1 MNSKIFL
8 ATVAAATLTPAI
20 VSEAAQGPFDDVPA
34 NHPYAT
40 EIGAMKEA
48 GIITG
53 NANQF
58 KPSQAVS
65 REHAVLMLSR
75 ALPLAPIRDGKTFL
89 DVPATATYAD
99 VIAKAYRAGIIDG
112 AGDNFKPKQVVTRAQ
127 MAKMLVQAFHL
138 QPRTNKGDFT
148 DVAKDHWAKDYI
160 NILASHGITTGDNG
174 KFKPNEPVTR
184 AHMAVFLQ
192 RAMAQQTT
200 RADFVGQWEGT
211 LAEAMLAM
219 QLNITQDSAMISI
232 PAQGIKDYPVTLEM
246 KGEVAVMTVTL
257 GGQVMTLEST
267 LMDGAMATVF
277 KQNDQMFNMMFHPV
291 EPEVITYEKV
301 TVPVEGGNLQ
311 AALQLPADVS
321 KPVPVAIIIAGSGP
335 TDKDG
340 NSAIA
345 GKNNSLKMVA
355 EGLAH
360 KGIAT
365 LRYDKRGVGVN
376 AELLTTEEGLV
387 VEDYAQDVEALV
399 TAMNKDARFN
409 AVHLIGHSEGAFMAS
424 LAAQKTPV
432 ASITSLAGAGRPIDQ
447 VLLEQLAAQ
456 STEMVEEATAILAA
470 LKKGEHVENVSPAM
484 QSLFRP
490 SIQDYM
496 ISWLAHDPAALLQQA
511 DTKTLIIQGEND
523 LQVKPAD
530 AERLGT
536 FTHNKVVYFPK
547 MNHVLKDA
555 PVDREGNLATYFNP
569 NLPLTTE
576 LVPTIAS
583 FITTK

>member
-1 MNSKIFL
+1 MKSKLFL
-8 ATVAAATLTPAI
+8 ATLAATTFIPA
-20 VSEAAQGPFDDVPA
+20 VVAQAAQGPFDDVPA
-34 NHPYAT
+34 NHPYAK

-75 ALPLAPIRDGKTFL
+75 ALPLAPIREGKTFL
-89 DVPATATYAD
+89 DVPATSTYAD
-99 VIAKAYRAGIIDG
+99 VIAKAYRAGVIDG
-112 AGDNFKPKQVVTRAQ
+112 AGDNFKPKQVITRAQ

-138 QPRTNKGDFT
+138 QPRTDKGDFT

-219 QLNITQDSAMISI
+219 QVNITPDSAMISI
-232 PAQGIKDYPVTLEM
+232 PAQGIKDYPVALEM

-257 GGQVMTLEST
+257 GNQVMTLEST
-267 LMDGAMATVF
+267 LTDGLMTTVF
-277 KQNDQMFNMMFHPV
+277 KQNNQMFNMVFHPV

-311 AALQLPADVS
+311 AALQLPVNVS

-355 EGLAH
+355 EGLAD

-365 LRYDKRGVGVN
+365 LRYDKRGVGSN
-376 AELLTTEEGLV
+376 TALLTTEEGLV
-387 VEDYAQDVEALV
+387 VEDYAKDVEALIE
-399 TAMNKDARFN
+399 ALNKDARFN
-409 AVHLIGHSEGAFMAS
+409 EVHLIGHSEGAFMAS
-424 LAAQKTPV
+424 LAAQHKQV
-432 ASITSLAGAGRPIDQ
+432 ASITSLAGAGRPIGE
-447 VLLEQLAAQ
+447 VLLEQLEAQ
-456 STEMVEEATAILAA
+456 SPAITNEAKAILAK
-470 LKKGEHVENVSPAM
+470 LEQGEHVTDISPAL

-496 ISWLAHDPAALLQQA
+496 ISWLAYDPATLLQQTKA
-511 DTKTLIIQGEND
+511 KTLIVQGEND

-530 AERLGT
+530 AKRLSE
-536 FTHNKVVYFPK
+536 FTASKAVYFK
-547 MNHVLKDA
+547 EMNHVLKDA
-555 PVDREGNLATYFNP
+555 PTDPAGNMATYFNP
-569 NLPLTTE
+569 TLPLTE
-576 LVPTIAS
+576 ALVPTIAT
-583 FITTK
+583 FIKS